1 MLDFSQLLFFYNH
14 TQERHIEILQINKKK
29 FLTRYPL
36 KTVKNSKNI
45 FDKICFFI

>member
-1 MLDFSQLLFFYNH
+1 MLDFSPVYFLYNH
-14 TQERHIEILQINKKK
+14 KKERHIEILQINKKK